1 MRNLFYIEEAPSGLR
16 AKVGDSLKPSV
27 EIVFDS
33 LVILEDSDYVLFY
46 HFNSDVCGG
55 AKLDRFNKIDKEV
68 LSLLPRD
75 SFYCLSE
82 LAYHY
87 RKCGRCLRQEK
98 VRKRNARS
106 IKRRNKKNETESK

>member
-16 AKVGDSLKPSV
+16 ARVGDSLKPSV

-87 RKCGRCLRQEK
+87 RKYGRCLRQEK
-98 VRKRNARS
+98 VRK
-106 IKRRNKKNETESK
+106 KKCPFYKKEVQKNETESK